1 MLVLH
6 PGLNSIVMVV
16 VVIVIIVTKVQS
28 VVTIA

>member
-6 PGLNSIVMVV
+6 PGVNSIVMVV
-16 VVIVIIVTKVQS
+16 VIVIIIVTKVQS

>member
-1 MLVLH
+1 MFVLH

-16 VVIVIIVTKVQS
+16 VVVVIIVTKVQS

>member
-6 PGLNSIVMVV
+6 PGVNSIVMVV
-16 VVIVIIVTKVQS
+16 VVVVIIVTKVQS

>member
-16 VVIVIIVTKVQS
+16 VVVVIIVTKVQS